1 MKYVNEAF
9 DMEKDLGYRRVQMT
23 GRGSYIISLPKN
35 WVDEIGMEKGSEIAF
50 RMLDDS
56 SLILVPRKIAEGK
69 KEQEKPG
76 LKEYWVYVDPRDDPR
91 TVSRKIISLYVISA
105 DIVHVHFRND
115 GMVPKFRSTVNA
127 LVKNML
133 GSEIINETPREI
145 TIQILINHPEFPVE
159 KAIRRMAVLAISANK
174 DAVSALSNM
183 SDQTFGE
190 IADLCG
196 DVDRLDLY
204 VVRQLK
210 FGLEQDLFEELGFRT
225 PKEFLGYRIV
235 ANDIKGVAD
244 NAANIA
250 RNLMNLKKM
259 IESQTLLLNEAVDEE
274 VYSQILEYNSL
285 AHKLFEDSLNAMFKR
300 DYEQADK
307 IISEIESFAAEEN
320 DLLIVVSSKKL
331 DPNVA
336 SALGLLL
343 DNSRRMMEYT
353 RNISEVTLNRTI
365 EEVSVQIL

>member
-115 GMVPKFRSTVNA
+115 GMFPKFRSTVNA

-285 AHKLFEDSLNAMFKR
+285 AHKLFEDSLKAMFKR

>member
-1 MKYVNEAF
+1 M
-9 DMEKDLGYRRVQMT
+9 
-23 GRGSYIISLPKN
+23 
-35 WVDEIGMEKGSEIAF
+35 
-50 RMLDDS
+50 
-56 SLILVPRKIAEGK
+56 
-69 KEQEKPG
+69 
-76 LKEYWVYVDPRDDPR
+76 
-91 TVSRKIISLYVISA
+91 
-105 DIVHVHFRND
+105 
-115 GMVPKFRSTVNA
+115 
-127 LVKNML
+127 
-133 GSEIINETPREI
+133 
-145 TIQILINHPEFPVE
+145 
-159 KAIRRMAVLAISANK
+159 
-174 DAVSALSNM
+174 
-183 SDQTFGE
+183 
-190 IADLCG
+190 
-196 DVDRLDLY
+196 
-204 VVRQLK
+204 RQLK